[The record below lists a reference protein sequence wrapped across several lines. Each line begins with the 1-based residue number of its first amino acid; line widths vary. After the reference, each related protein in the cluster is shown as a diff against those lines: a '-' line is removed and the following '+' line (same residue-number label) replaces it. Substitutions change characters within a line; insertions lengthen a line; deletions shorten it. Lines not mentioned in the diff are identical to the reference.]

1 MTTPTLPITS
11 ANRADARRFLTSK
24 GMAGAE
30 VRILTIKELNAHVKH
45 YLDNGKTEA
54 ELYLE
59 AHGGRDE
66 VIAWLY
72 IETDTLWNQDEMR
85 AMTTNELMELHRIHY
100 AEWLSNQKPAE
111 PIPEPKTETT
121 PMTTTPTPTVNPDQL
136 AALSTLL
143 SSIMPAQQIDENR
156 IVELIKQ
163 HAARPTSIEIKANG
177 ETRKVEGAHHK
188 LTPLLI
194 KVLSTRINGKRPSA
208 WLAGPAGSGK
218 TTAAEQVA
226 KALDLP
232 FYSTGAIQTEYKLTG
247 FVNAEGEI
255 VRTPFRD
262 AFEHGGVFL
271 WDEIDGSNPNALVAF
286 NQALANG
293 HCAFPDKMVEK
304 HKDFVAIAAANTFG
318 SGATVQYV
326 GRNRIDAATLDRF
339 VFIEWSYDESLERQI
354 AGNDDWVDI
363 VQAFRRAVDELNIRH
378 IVSPRASIDGAGLI
392 AAGLSIKEVREL
404 VVRKGLDND
413 QWNKLVRKA
422 QDLFEKAA

>member
-1 MTTPTLPITS
+1 
-11 ANRADARRFLTSK
+11 
-24 GMAGAE
+24 
-30 VRILTIKELNAHVKH
+30 
-45 YLDNGKTEA
+45 
-54 ELYLE
+54 
-59 AHGGRDE
+59 
-66 VIAWLY
+66 
-72 IETDTLWNQDEMR
+72 
-85 AMTTNELMELHRIHY
+85 
-100 AEWLSNQKPAE
+100 
-111 PIPEPKTETT
+111 
-121 PMTTTPTPTVNPDQL
+121 MTTTPTPTVNPDQL